1 MAAKH
6 AHASGGG
13 GSKSSSATAHAIKDR
28 KSKAKDSKRMKQIF
42 LGKVFSFSGDFGQNW
57 SHEQMAGW
65 VKAHGGRYER
75 EVSNDTTHLICTT
88 EHYKEKKE
96 QG

>member
-1 MAAKH
+1 MAAKNG
-6 AHASGGG
+6 HASGGR
-13 GSKSSSATAHAIKDR
+13 GSKSSSTTIRTTKDR
-28 KSKAKDSKRMKQIF
+28 KFKAKDSKQMKQIF

-65 VKAHGGRYER
+65 VRAHGGRYER
-75 EVSNDTTHLICTT
+75 EVSNGTTHLICTT